1 MKIHRDYNR
10 KHKKKVIVWG
20 RATEEINRNGDNIRV
35 IKISEVFKNKMKD
48 KLTYFITWG
57 TRLKSE
63 YNCQRYSFAK
73 TFFSYLEIP
82 WNFGLLWF
90 LFSEFS
96 EGPDDAA
103 ETLALFSES
112 LYN

>member
-1 MKIHRDYNR
+1 MPLAIK
-10 KHKKKVIVWG
+10 
-20 RATEEINRNGDNIRV
+20 ERNV
-35 IKISEVFKNKMKD
+35 S
-48 KLTYFITWG
+48 TYFSTCG

-63 YNCQRYSFAK
+63 YNCQRFSFVK
-73 TFFSYLEIP
+73 TFFSYLDIP